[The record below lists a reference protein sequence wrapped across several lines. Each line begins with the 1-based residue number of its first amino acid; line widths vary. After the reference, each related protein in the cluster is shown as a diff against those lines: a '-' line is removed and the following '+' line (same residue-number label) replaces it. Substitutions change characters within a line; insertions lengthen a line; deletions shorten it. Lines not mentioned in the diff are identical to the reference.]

1 MKYADLSHININ
13 HLKKQ
18 EVYELYKEEHQ
29 EVLRLRQEIRD
40 LKAANDD
47 LFDKVAT
54 YQKEERQADKIDSL
68 VMRLNAQ
75 VEMVNEE
82 NERYKKIID
91 ELTSKMDRE
100 SALKGEIEALSSKLD
115 EIMNKL

>member
-1 MKYADLSHININ
+1 MKYADLSHMNIN

-29 EVLRLRQEIRD
+29 EVLKLRQEVRD
-40 LKAANDD
+40 LEAANNE
-47 LFDKVAT
+47 LLDKVAT

-75 VEMVNEE
+75 VDLVNEE

-91 ELTSKMDRE
+91 ELTLEMDRE
-100 SALKGEIEALSSKLD
+100 SALKGEIEALNSKLD
-115 EIMNKL
+115 EIMKKI